1 MRDLRARILTI
12 RRPEDLAGVDVHV
25 GYQSGSHYTTIQAL
39 EQFMSPDDVKL
50 KFGGGPSDRVDQL
63 LNGIAPAATVFG
75 MQYYIMEQLGFRKLV
90 DCTFMIAAMV
100 PPGVDLGD
108 MRKYF
113 KGLRRAQADIDR
125 MHQAYTHYYL
135 NELPERH
142 AKLVDVRRFGPGE
155 RIVFEPYTREMYEAT
170 KDWVEER
177 HTSRPRRRRDRL
189 RAGGRVRRGIGFR
202 PATTP
207 DDFQGRP
214 VCIGRPSCSYALMS
228 RNTTAQAE
236 PAEAQLHATGSN
248 PQAPEFRGPTDRVG
262 HLLRRAFQAAQEN
275 SARVF
280 ADLGLTPRQAAAG
293 GRFIWRPHVAA
304 RTGRGDRHG
313 RAQRARARAAPDQ
326 GRLRHPGARPGDP
339 RRMRLT
345 LTDEGKT
352 IAVALPERAR
362 ASEEA
367 TLAALSP
374 KDRAVL
380 VQLLEKLVEPPAARE
395 ERKITQ
401 PARLNRSFT

>member
-1 MRDLRARILTI
+1 MAKFNVNTHGRLQEWIAHDKGYFTDEGLDYELTQHQLLTKAAPEKFTAGANVVADNLVGAYQTYEQGREASISCACHWTVNMAASAAHGRLWGEAYTVSPCAIFVPESSSI

-108 MRKYF
+108 VRKYF

-177 HTSRPRRRRDRL
+177 H
-189 RAGGRVRRGIGFR
+189 IF
-202 PATTP
+202 
-207 DDFQGRP
+207 
-214 VCIGRPSCSYALMS
+214 
-228 RNTTAQAE
+228 
-236 PAEAQLHATGSN
+236 PAEKTA
-248 PQAPEFRGPTDRVG
+248 PTDYE
-262 HLLRRAFQAAQEN
+262 Q
-275 SARVF
+275 
-280 ADLGLTPRQAAAG
+280 
-293 GRFIWRPHVAA
+293 
-304 RTGRGDRHG
+304 
-313 RAQRARARAAPDQ
+313 
-326 GRLRHPGARPGDP
+326 
-339 RRMRLT
+339 
-345 LTDEGKT
+345 
-352 IAVALPERAR
+352 AVAF
-362 ASEEA
+362 
-367 TLAALSP
+367 AA
-374 KDRAVL
+374 
-380 VQLLEKLVEPPAARE
+380 E
-395 ERKITQ
+395 
-401 PARLNRSFT
+401 